1 MVAQRS
7 RLFEAEVTQAGARI
21 VVCEPLLDAARA
33 QTLADYLLD
42 LAGRVP
48 GGRLEVDL
56 GNVSDICP
64 CYLGTLMGVGRMLQA
79 GGGQLTLL
87 GATGEVF
94 EAA

>member
-7 RLFEAEVTQAGARI
+7 RLLETEVTQAGAR
-21 VVCEPLLDAARA
+21 VTVCETHLDAARA

-42 LAGRVP
+42 LAARVP

-56 GNVSDICP
+56 GNVSDLCP
-64 CYLGTLMGVGRMLQA
+64 GYLGTLMGVDRRLRA
-79 GGGQLTLL
+79 AGGQLTL
-87 GATGEVF
+87 TGVLDTQ

>member
-7 RLFEAEVTQAGARI
+7 RLLETEMTQAGAR
-21 VVCEPLLDAARA
+21 VTVCEKHLDAARA
-33 QTLADYLLD
+33 RALADYLLD

-56 GNVSDICP
+56 GNVSDLCP
-64 CYLGTLMGVGRMLQA
+64 GYLGTLMSVDRKLRAA
-79 GGGQLTLL
+79 GGQFTLTGVLDSQ
-87 GATGEVF
+87 